1 MNPYSLIISTEAYDD
16 LYRLQDFWIKLAG
29 ADLAE
34 RALNTIIKAFD
45 LLQTFPHSCRKAH
58 SQELQMP
65 CGELIIPFGS
75 SGYLALFTIFEE
87 TQEVVIL
94 AVRHQRES
102 DYH

>member
-1 MNPYSLIISTEAYDD
+1 VNQYSFIISPEAYDD
-16 LYRLQDFWIKLAG
+16 LHRLQDFWIKMAG

-45 LLQTFPHSCRKAH
+45 LLQTFPHSCRKAY
-58 SQELQMP
+58 SEELQIA
-65 CGELIIPFGS
+65 CRELIIPFGN
-75 SGYLALFTIFEE
+75 SGYLALFTIHEE
-87 TQEVVIL
+87 THEVSIL

>member
-1 MNPYSLIISTEAYDD
+1 VNQYSFIISPEAYDD
-16 LYRLQDFWIKLAG
+16 LHRLQDFWIKTAG

-45 LLQTFPHSCRKAH
+45 LLQTFPHSCRKAY
-58 SQELQMP
+58 SEELYIT
-65 CGELIIPFGS
+65 CRELIIPFGS
-75 SGYLALFTIFEE
+75 SGYLALFTIHEE
-87 TQEVVIL
+87 TQEVNVL

>member
-1 MNPYSLIISTEAYDD
+1 LNQYSFIISPEAYDD
-16 LYRLQDFWIKLAG
+16 LHRLQDFWIKMAG

-45 LLQTFPHSCRKAH
+45 LLQTFPHSCRKAY
-58 SQELQMP
+58 SEELQIP
-65 CGELIIPFGS
+65 CRELIIPFGN
-75 SGYLALFTIFEE
+75 SGYLALFTIHEE
-87 TQEVVIL
+87 TQEVSIL

>member
-1 MNPYSLIISTEAYDD
+1 MNPYSFIIAPHAYDD
-16 LYRLQDFWIKLAG
+16 LHRLQDFWIKTAG

-34 RALNTIIKAFD
+34 QALNTIIKAFD
-45 LLQTFPHSCRKAH
+45 LLQTFPHSCRKAE

-65 CGELIIPFGS
+65 CRELIIPFGG
-75 SGYLALFTIFEE
+75 SGYLALFTIHEE
-87 TQEVVIL
+87 PQEVVSL